1 MAVIYNL
8 LLLTGCYEPKK
19 FDPPGVFL
27 FKRNWTSN
35 NGVVSYFDIAY
46 INNYQDKSITIDSFV
61 KLGKINVDTV
71 DTKIPVEGV
80 IFMGRK
86 TGHTL
91 PSSRSEDEDETVKKY
106 LLGIFFDYKSV
117 STIPEMENLK
127 I

>member
-1 MAVIYNL
+1 MDLRLFSLAVIYNL

-61 KLGKINVDTV
+61 KLAKIYV

-91 PSSRSEDEDETVKKY
+91 PSSRSEDEDETAMKY
-106 LLGIFFDYKSV
+106 LLGIPCSGA
-117 STIPEMENLK
+117 SISSQGL
-127 I
+127 

>member
-1 MAVIYNL
+1 LAVIYNL
-8 LLLTGCYEPKK
+8 LLLTSCNEPKK

-61 KLGKINVDTV
+61 KLGKIYVDTV

-91 PSSRSEDEDETVKKY
+91 PSSRSEDEDETVKKN